1 MPTKTP
7 VRSPKSKKISPDL
20 HKEPFVDE
28 THDDNDISL
37 EKVNY
42 LTQEWYEKLTEEKK
56 NILEIQMP
64 MVMDRVKEAR
74 SFGDLSENAD
84 YEQALSDKELLET
97 RLVEIEWLLTNV
109 EIITHTNQ
117 KGLKE
122 VINGCQVTL
131 QTPDGEIHLRIVG
144 SGEIEFEEEMG
155 QVSFESPIGKAIFG
169 KAIGDKAIVKSE
181 WGRYE
186 VEIIAIK

>member
-7 VRSPKSKKISPDL
+7 VRSPKSKKISPQVD
-20 HKEPFVDE
+20 KEFLVDE
-28 THDDNDISL
+28 VHEDNDIGL

-42 LTQEWYEKLTEEKK
+42 LTQEWYEKLTDERKS
-56 NILEIQMP
+56 ILEVQMP
-64 MVMDRVKEAR
+64 IVMDRVKEAR

-97 RLVEIEWLLTNV
+97 RLGEIDGLLTNV
-109 EIITHTNQ
+109 EIITHTTQ
-117 KGLKE
+117 RGLKE

-144 SGEIEFEEEMG
+144 SGEIEFEEEVS

-169 KAIGDKAIVKSE
+169 KAIGDKAIIKSE